1 MENVRNTAIDV
12 AKGLATISVV
22 CAHCNGVYITN
33 GIPRIG
39 SLILQHIGTYG
50 VLVFFFISG
59 MLYKPRRGITV
70 LHPLKRI
77 RKLILPWIF
86 SGTMV
91 YLYVYLRKPPMS
103 LFGYVAFLL
112 GNGSYLYYP
121 MLACM
126 YQVFVWPIMRNKL
139 VLYAYII
146 ITAYVSVFALDIP
159 RLTPYLNIFSW
170 IGYFALGILCGQNH
184 DGAARVFARLF
195 QWQWFVHAITVTLIT
210 VMVLQDRAGSY
221 WGGIHTVAAWSGAL
235 SILLLSRS
243 MARVRFLQWA
253 G

>member
-1 MENVRNTAIDV
+1 MDIQRN
-12 AKGLATISVV
+12 
-22 CAHCNGVYITN
+22 N
-33 GIPRIG
+33 GI
-39 SLILQHIGTYG
+39 
-50 VLVFFFISG
+50 FICLSAETAHESVWLRGLSSG
-59 MLYKPRRGITV
+59 EW
-70 LHPLKRI
+70 
-77 RKLILPWIF
+77 ILPVL
-86 SGTMV
+86 SDNAC
-91 YLYVYLRKPPMS
+91 LYVS
-103 LFGYVAFLL
+103 GVC
-112 GNGSYLYYP
+112 
-121 MLACM
+121 LA
-126 YQVFVWPIMRNKL
+126 YHAQQTGIVS
-139 VLYAYII
+139 YII

-159 RLTPYLNIFSW
+159 RLTPYLNIFNW

-184 DGAARVFARLF
+184 DGAERVFARLF